1 VEGFNIINLMAKDV
15 INDYEL
21 SRLFLGWFEQAA
33 TLSIY
38 SFYDV
43 NSILRMAITVLLND
57 CKHSGQILCL
67 LKDHVVLC
75 SL

>member
-1 VEGFNIINLMAKDV
+1 MAKDI

-21 SRLFLGWFEQAA
+21 SRLFLGWLEQAA
-33 TLSIY
+33 TLFIY

-57 CKHSGQILCL
+57 RKHSAQILCM
-67 LKDHVVLC
+67 LKDPVVLC
-75 SL
+75 SLW